1 MFCNGNHRQMEA
13 KYGKKQEVN
22 FKTNIM
28 TNTIYIKKQ
37 RVANFFTILLLI
49 SLCISSCKKDDDQE
63 QSTVNAK
70 KYHFTEDPNY
80 VGSSFELAIDNSNIP
95 WVVTFNQIQK
105 LNGNSF
111 SVIDNNLPFD
121 ATMGAKISA
130 VFDEN
135 DHLWLS
141 VTSNKIWK
149 FDGSWTSFEVFPT
162 LGHYTTKLFIDKDG
176 NLISGTSNGLYKF
189 ENTEFVKVNGYD
201 GIIAGIK
208 QDDEGNLWFGTE
220 HGAANEVCKYDGA
233 QFEVFSNV
241 DLYRPVAIGIYRS
254 NIYFGSDPFQQGS
267 LKLLKYDGNNFS
279 VDELPNHFNQGVK
292 ELISIGDKLWIFSP
306 SGGIGTNSGTVVR
319 MTNGNW
325 PSDAEI
331 KEDRE
336 LLYYE
341 AGVDGSI
348 YSVKYQ
354 NGKIWVL
361 SGNPYYFV
369 CEITPW

>member
-1 MFCNGNHRQMEA
+1 
-13 KYGKKQEVN
+13 
-22 FKTNIM
+22 M
-28 TNTIYIKKQ
+28 TNTIYTKKQ
-37 RVANFFTILLLI
+37 RVANFLTILLLI
-49 SLCISSCKKDDDQE
+49 PLCISSCKKDDDKE
-63 QSTVNAK
+63 QPTVNAK

-95 WVVTFNQIQK
+95 WVITFNQIQK

-111 SVIDNNLPFD
+111 SVVNNNLPFD

-141 VTSNKIWK
+141 VSTNEIWK
-149 FDGSWTSFEVFPT
+149 YDGNWTSYEVFPT
-162 LGHYTTKLFIDKDG
+162 PSHRTYKLFIDKDK
-176 NLISGTSNGLYKF
+176 NLFLGTTKGLYRF
-189 ENTEFVKVNGYD
+189 EDTTFVKIPGYD
-201 GIIAGIK
+201 GYIAGIK
-208 QDDEGNLWFGTE
+208 QDNEGNLWFGTE
-220 HGAANEVCKYDGA
+220 QGIGTNDVGKYDGS
-233 QFEVFSNV
+233 QFDIYTNAIH
-241 DLYRPVAIGIYRS
+241 RPVTVGMHGS
-254 NIYFGSDPFQQGS
+254 NIYFGSDPFQQSS
-267 LKLLKYDGNNFS
+267 LKLLKYDGS
-279 VDELPNHFNQGVK
+279 SYSIDELPNHFNNGVT
-292 ELISIGDKLWIFSP
+292 EMISIGDKLWIFSP

-336 LLYYE
+336 RLYYE
-341 AGVDGSI
+341 AEVDGSI
-348 YSVKYQ
+348 ASVKYQ